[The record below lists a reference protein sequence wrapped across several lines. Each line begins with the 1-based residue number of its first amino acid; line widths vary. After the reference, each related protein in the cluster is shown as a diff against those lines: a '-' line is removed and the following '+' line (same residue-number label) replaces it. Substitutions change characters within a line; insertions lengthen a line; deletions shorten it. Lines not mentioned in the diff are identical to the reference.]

1 MLDPILNINP
11 NERYK
16 SGSKSQQNFYS
27 IQKNT
32 EEKNHPR
39 DSALFSPLAR
49 LLSKIN
55 WQIINVSYPTR
66 DQIRLNFLKDDLE
79 FLTLI
84 DFNTL
89 YTENYHEFLIS
100 KKGIIQDKDFEYKVG
115 LKVQKETITTLD
127 KIIPL
132 EIENI
137 QELFSRILYLDYA
150 ENEENNYTD
159 QLLFSELLFEVE
171 DQINSELNLILT
183 AIYTFISI
191 QQKSKIRN
199 NFTLNTDQN
208 NPIII
213 QRVSIIGQ

>member
-16 SGSKSQQNFYS
+16 SGSKSQQHFYS

-32 EEKNHPR
+32 EEKNHTR
-39 DSALFSPLAR
+39 DSALFSPLAK

-55 WQIINVSYPTR
+55 WQIINISYPSR
-66 DQIRLNFLKDDLE
+66 DQIRLNFLKDNLE

-89 YTENYHEFLIS
+89 YKEQYHKFFIS
-100 KKGIIQDKDFEYKVG
+100 KKEIIENKVFEAKVE

-137 QELFSRILYLDYA
+137 QELFSRILYLDYSQ
-150 ENEENNYTD
+150 NEENNYAD
-159 QLLFSELLFEVE
+159 PQLFSQLLFEVE
-171 DQINSELNLILT
+171 DQIHEELNLILT

-199 NFTLNTDQN
+199 NITLNTYQN

>member
-1 MLDPILNINP
+1 M
-11 NERYK
+11 
-16 SGSKSQQNFYS
+16 
-27 IQKNT
+27 
-32 EEKNHPR
+32 
-39 DSALFSPLAR
+39 
-49 LLSKIN
+49 SKIN

-66 DQIRLNFLKDDLE
+66 DQVRLNFLKDDLE

-137 QELFSRILYLDYA
+137 QELFGRILYLDYA
-150 ENEENNYTD
+150 ENEENKYTD

-171 DQINSELNLILT
+171 DQIHSELNLILT